1 MVEELVGEGHGSACE
16 LLLLVR
22 VSGTAA
28 IFADGSEL
36 LLVQDRASTTASRGP
51 QCRWGPADVGA
62 RPGALARLVRRE
74 SRARRGDRG
83 KAASSGR
90 WVFFLGWL
98 LEKPK
103 I

>member
-22 VSGTAA
+22 VSRTAA

-62 RPGALARLVRRE
+62 WPRALAGLVRRE
-74 SRARRGDRG
+74 SRAQRGDRG
-83 KAASSGR
+83 NAASLGR
-90 WVFFLGWL
+90 
-98 LEKPK
+98 
-103 I
+103 